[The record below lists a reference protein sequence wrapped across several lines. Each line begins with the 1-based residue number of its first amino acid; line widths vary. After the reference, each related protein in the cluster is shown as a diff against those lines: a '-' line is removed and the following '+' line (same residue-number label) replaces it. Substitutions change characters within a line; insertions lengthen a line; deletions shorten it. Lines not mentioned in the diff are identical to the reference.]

1 MENLGLLESFKLS
14 LRKLLSEE
22 PGMSLFLPWDWMV
35 PQDVKIPAGNQN

>member
-22 PGMSLFLPWDWMV
+22 AGMSLFLPWDWMV
-35 PQDVKIPAGNQN
+35 TQDVKIPTGNQN